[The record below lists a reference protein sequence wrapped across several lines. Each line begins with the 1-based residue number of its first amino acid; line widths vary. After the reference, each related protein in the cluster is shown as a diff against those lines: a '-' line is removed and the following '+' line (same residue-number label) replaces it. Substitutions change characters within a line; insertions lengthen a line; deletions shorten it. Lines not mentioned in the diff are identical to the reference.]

1 MDYGN
6 ILFPV
11 ASGDR

>member
-1 MDYGN
+1 MN

-11 ASGDR
+11 WK